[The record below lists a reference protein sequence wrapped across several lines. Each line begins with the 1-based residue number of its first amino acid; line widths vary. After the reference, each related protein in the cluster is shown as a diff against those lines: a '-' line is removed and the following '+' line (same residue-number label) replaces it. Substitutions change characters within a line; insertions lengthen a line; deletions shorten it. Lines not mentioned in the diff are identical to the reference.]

1 MNAYTIF
8 IFPVFFI
15 GLGAEGFPE
24 QRLGPP
30 PTPSDWQFPRQGWC
44 SFLPLSLCHPPPT
57 RPVDGGSSGCVSLLC
72 PVQWLPGGR
81 RTLRPRGCPVLP
93 QGTPLLLLL
102 DTQYEGSMAPVNTA
116 SLAGLVDTSCL
127 TGSPCPPC
135 TPPAFP
141 VPQASP
147 LIPAAVAR
155 SSPVIP
161 NSPLSPTPTCNNP
174 SQPRPQEH

>member
-102 DTQYEGSMAPVNTA
+102 SVDDYLSLLSLRVNR
-116 SLAGLVDTSCL
+116 S
-127 TGSPCPPC
+127 
-135 TPPAFP
+135 
-141 VPQASP
+141 
-147 LIPAAVAR
+147 IAVQEEDDREAVK
-155 SSPVIP
+155 PEPICI
-161 NSPLSPTPTCNNP
+161 CNC
-174 SQPRPQEH
+174 